1 MFDKV
6 QINHFRGIKTCSI
19 NGLKTVNL
27 FFGKNN
33 CGKSTVLDAI
43 FLICGPSNPLLPLN
57 INLIRDYPKVS
68 RKDLK
73 MDFYQLDDQSPIE
86 IKAEDGES
94 RSLAIS
100 VIETGNEQVQL
111 SGKAEESLSS
121 QVEKRYGF
129 KMDYSVDGRDYTSR
143 LEINASDISK
153 AETKIDDQYREHLNC
168 IYLSPRYN
176 FAASIQGLLSI
187 IQNKDE
193 SFIIES
199 LRLIEPRLVDFVF
212 TGTEMLVDVGLK
224 ERIPIN
230 LLGDG
235 ARKMV
240 SILTAIYN
248 CRGGVV
254 LIDEIDNGFH
264 HSVMSDLWSILL
276 TVSERNNTQIYATT
290 HDLDSIR
297 GLISATK
304 KTGYEKNVAAYRL
317 QKLPDGSLEH
327 YLFSVANMDYAV
339 EQEIEIR

>member
-1 MFDKV
+1 MFEKV
-6 QINHFRGIKTCSI
+6 QINHFRGIRTCSI
-19 NGLKTVNL
+19 DSLKTVNL

-33 CGKSTVLDAI
+33 CGKSSVLDAI
-43 FLICGPSNPLLPLN
+43 FLICGPSNPILPLN

-73 MDFYQLDDQSPIE
+73 MDFYQLNDENPIE

-100 VIETGNEQVQL
+100 IIESGMDQVQL
-111 SGKAEESLSS
+111 SGKSEESLSS
-121 QVEKRYGF
+121 QVEKRYGLN
-129 KMDYSVDGRDYTSR
+129 MDYSVDGRHYTSR
-143 LEINASDISK
+143 LEINALDANK
-153 AETKIDDQYREHLNC
+153 AETQIDDQYREHLNC

-176 FAASIQGLLSI
+176 FAASIQGLLNI

-193 SFIIES
+193 KFIIES

-230 LLGDG
+230 FLGDG

-248 CRGGVV
+248 CKDGVV

-264 HSVMSDLWSILL
+264 HSVMADLWQILL
-276 TVSERNNTQIYATT
+276 TVSERNHTQIYATT

-297 GLISATK
+297 GLITATK
-304 KTGYEKNVAAYRL
+304 KMGFEDHVSAYRL
-317 QKLPDGSLEH
+317 QKAHDGTLEH